1 MVHSFTQSLTDNAQS
16 TYLFIHLSTYALR
29 VHPFAHAGLHCI
41 HPLNGNVQIEAFS
54 HFLSGLL
61 APSLLST
68 HSLSS
73 LISLLTLIDLLT

>member
-1 MVHSFTQSLTDNAQS
+1 MRLVDSDKLGK
-16 TYLFIHLSTYALR
+16 LL
-29 VHPFAHAGLHCI
+29 
-41 HPLNGNVQIEAFS
+41 QIEAFS